1 MKLFI
6 SIPIFSLFLLTVSC
20 RKDAITT
27 SVQPCTNCSPT
38 PVVAISG
45 PIFINDSNW
54 VKQSDGTFKSDIT
67 ALILKA
73 GGEVEKLYSLEIL
86 DEGNLYQIYPNAHA
100 EFLGG
105 SFYGSVVKYYDN
117 EICTI
122 TYKYF
127 DPNNY
132 SGELPNGG
140 LLPFRFRSLAIR
152 VLMTK

>member
-1 MKLFI
+1 MKPYIL
-6 SIPIFSLFLLTVSC
+6 IPIFSLVLLTVSC
-20 RKDAITT
+20 KKDTITT
-27 SVQPCTNCSPT
+27 NAQPCTNCNQT
-38 PVVAISG
+38 TVVSNLG

-54 VKQSDGTFKSDIT
+54 VKQNDGTFKSDIT

-86 DEGNLYQIYPNAHA
+86 DDDNLYQIYPNSHA
-100 EFLGG
+100 ELLGG

-140 LLPFRFRSLAIR
+140 LLPFRFRSLVIR